1 VAVNL
6 ARRFTYHV
14 TDCNG
19 ILL

>member
-1 VAVNL
+1 VAVNVVG
-6 ARRFTYHV
+6 RFTYHV